1 MQLAITCMQ
10 VIAEIA
16 QNCTKP
22 HKHWLERHA
31 ETAQSCILTA
41 FFEITSMQWYAEIT
55 QR

>member
-1 MQLAITCMQ
+1 MQ

-22 HKHWLERHA
+22 HKHWLERNA